1 MNKTILY
8 LVSNLFLGPTIFIFV
23 IMLRIRVPYI
33 QRVWYPHRNI
43 KYFRRFEK
51 FSIWIWIS
59 FCCTKI
65 YFEFLQRN
73 WNILMLFQYL
83 SVTTGR
89 FQRTRLWFLPV
100 VFSIWPQ
107 WFWLWKLTKSH
118 IRFWL
123 SLTKTQNQLNKHSES
138 NRKMNSGKTQQG

>member
-43 KYFRRFEK
+43 KYFWRFEK
-51 FSIWIWIS
+51 FSIWVWIS

-65 YFEFLQRN
+65 YFEFL
-73 WNILMLFQYL
+73 L
-83 SVTTGR
+83 
-89 FQRTRLWFLPV
+89 
-100 VFSIWPQ
+100 
-107 WFWLWKLTKSH
+107 
-118 IRFWL
+118 
-123 SLTKTQNQLNKHSES
+123 S
-138 NRKMNSGKTQQG
+138 NRNIFMHFQISIGNYGTISKNQTMVSSGCVFDLTSVILTLKADQVSHPILVEFNQDSKPIE